1 MVNYMTLNNFDSKKP
16 VIKTPKES
24 SFVIKS
30 RIGNNRLIT
39 SKIKEYISE
48 V

>member
-1 MVNYMTLNNFDSKKP
+1 MVNYMTLDNFEYKKP

-39 SKIKEYISE
+39 NQL
-48 V
+48 